1 MSALVTPFILVWIG
15 VVLNMPI
22 WYYVAVSVPLLI
34 DVFLAGIRT
43 KERE

>member
-1 MSALVTPFILVWIG
+1 MTALVTPFILVWIG
-15 VVLNMPI
+15 VVLEMPI

-34 DVFLAGIRT
+34 DVFIAGAKT